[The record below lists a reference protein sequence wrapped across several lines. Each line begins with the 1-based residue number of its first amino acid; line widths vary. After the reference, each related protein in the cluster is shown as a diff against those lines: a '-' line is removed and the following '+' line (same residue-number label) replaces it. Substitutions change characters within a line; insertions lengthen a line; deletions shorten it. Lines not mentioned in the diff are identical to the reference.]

1 ERRAGPR
8 EWSPMTALLIVLT
21 LLLIVIVVAVLVF
34 YLVAIARS
42 LPRTAALLA
51 KVSFGVRAI
60 ETQCAPIGPSVLT
73 VNSQLAGIA
82 AALGTVTGL
91 ADSAAAGRNSRH

>member
-1 ERRAGPR
+1 
-8 EWSPMTALLIVLT
+8 MTALLVVLT
-21 LLLIVIVVAVLVF
+21 ILEILVVVAVLVF
-34 YLVAIARS
+34 FLVAIARS
-42 LPRTAALLA
+42 LRRTTALLA

-60 ETQCAPIGPSVLT
+60 ESQCAPIGPSVLT

-91 ADSAAAGRNSRH
+91 ANTAAGGNSRH

>member
-1 ERRAGPR
+1 
-8 EWSPMTALLIVLT
+8 MTALLIVLT
-21 LLLIVIVVAVLVF
+21 LLEIVIVVAVLVA
-34 YLVAIARS
+34 YLVAISRS
-42 LPRTAALLA
+42 LRRTAVLLS

-73 VNSQLAGIA
+73 INSQLAGIV

-91 ADSAAAGRNSRH
+91 ADTAAAGSAAGR